1 MKQAVKREERRTLSV
16 SAATHEEAHRR
27 AYLLSAET
35 GQRITVADIV
45 SDALECFNEK
55 RRQEGK

>member
-1 MKQAVKREERRTLSV
+1 MKKTVKREERKTLSV
-16 SAATHEEAHRR
+16 SEATHKEAHRL

-35 GQRITVADIV
+35 GQRITVEDIV